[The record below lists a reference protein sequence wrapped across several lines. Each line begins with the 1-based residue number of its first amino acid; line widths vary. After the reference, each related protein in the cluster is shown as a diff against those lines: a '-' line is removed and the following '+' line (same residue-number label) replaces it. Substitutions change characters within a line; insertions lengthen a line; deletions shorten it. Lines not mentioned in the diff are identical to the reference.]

1 MPSAFAC
8 RLYLFLGLLWQ
19 VFNSTRLDFYLF
31 CLHWIPMAERGCD
44 CGAKSVGACF
54 FDKSSIEATRVFAQG
69 KLSVLLLR
77 ILQPGESL
85 IYQPFLIS
93 MRYIKYSPFGLGK
106 CQVVGLSFG
115 FRLGTA
121 PLSISVQLIQ
131 LQPCIDSS
139 SLTCVA
145 CVVSPHAGKGATWRM
160 RDNIAHTS
168 AFCLRSPR
176 YSSAKKKKTFL
187 LIGNSSHIN
196 SKVFGLMLKVSA
208 S

>member
-1 MPSAFAC
+1 
-8 RLYLFLGLLWQ
+8 
-19 VFNSTRLDFYLF
+19 
-31 CLHWIPMAERGCD
+31 MAERGCD
-44 CGAKSVGACF
+44 CGAKWVGACF

-145 CVVSPHAGKGATWRM
+145 CVVSPHAGKGA
-160 RDNIAHTS
+160 ICAII
-168 AFCLRSPR
+168 LRIRQHSV
-176 YSSAKKKKTFL
+176 YVLLATHQLKKKKTFL